1 MLKHSPTHTDSGRGK
16 KAVAKSDRFFDP
28 APKLSDLGISKTQS
42 SRWQML
48 ADLKPDEFETNVERA
63 KRKAVSVVNG
73 TAREVIREAERAKYA
88 QLKRVGGTVSG

>member
-1 MLKHSPTHTDSGRGK
+1 MAERGERHSGHGDQRPGSQAATPLLKH
-16 KAVAKSDRFFDP
+16 
-28 APKLSDLGISKTQS
+28 LGISKTQS

-48 ADLKPDEFETNVERA
+48 ADLKPDEFEAKVERA